1 MAARR
6 ESAPHPVDVRLPA
19 DLGKQLDRFAR
30 LVDSPKSAVIVRAV
44 EEYLAWRI
52 PQQADLKRAIAE
64 AKKGKLVENAE
75 VIGWLETLIAKHA
88 APAATPIPVR

>member
-1 MAARR
+1 MAVRR
-6 ESAPHPVDVRLPA
+6 KPVPHPVNVRLPA

-52 PQQADLKRAIAE
+52 PQQVDLKRAIAE
-64 AKKGKLVENAE
+64 ARKGKLVENAE
-75 VIGWLETLIAKHA
+75 VVGWLEAFIAKHA
-88 APAATPIPVR
+88 R

>member
-6 ESAPHPVDVRLPA
+6 KPAPHPVNVRLPA

-52 PQQADLKRAIAE
+52 PQQEDLKLAIAE
-64 AKKGKLVENAE
+64 AKKGNLVENAE
-75 VIGWLETLIAKHA
+75 VIDWLEGFIARHA
-88 APAATPIPVR
+88 R